1 MAGINRKGVLAGQ
14 VAVVTG
20 ASRGIGEAIA
30 RRFAME
36 GAKVVVS
43 ARTVEAEDH
52 YLPGTITDTVNRI
65 NAAGGDAICS
75 ARRSRERRR
84 SKGADRCGRGR
95 HTASVDILVNNAAI
109 TYFIPVEDFPEK
121 RFRLMMDVQVWAPFE
136 LSQRVL
142 PGMKERGRGWILNI
156 SSHAAIHPQKDM
168 AGRGGTVYGMCK
180 AALERFTTGLAQEVY
195 ENGIGVNVI
204 SPGLVAT
211 PGVMHHKLINE
222 TNKERVTPIEH
233 MAEACL
239 RLCHGD
245 SEADHRTHRLR
256 RRADQGVRAEA
267 GRSDLGRRR
276 AELCGRRAARQM
288 RYRPESRRWKYS
300 TRPSGAQCGRLDE
313 TVSRGD
319 AFGRAERLPCP
330 AARRAINRN
339 RVRMQVQSGEEQLAT
354 VG

>member
-1 MAGINRKGVLAGQ
+1 MAKIDPKGALRGQ

-30 RRFAME
+30 RRFAMA

-43 ARTVEAEDH
+43 ARTVDPDDH
-52 YLPGTITDTVNRI
+52 YLPGTISETVARI
-65 NAAGGDAICS
+65 KAAGGEALAVRADLANPDD
-75 ARRSRERRR
+75 RRELIEQAE
-84 SKGADRCGRGR
+84 KAFGG
-95 HTASVDILVNNAAI
+95 VDILVNNAAI
-109 TYFIPVEDFPEK
+109 TYFIPVEEFPEK

-156 SSHAAIHPQKDM
+156 SSHAALHPQKTM

-195 ENGIGVNVI
+195 DHGIGVNVI

-211 PGVMHHKLINE
+211 PGVMHHRLINE
-222 TNKERVTPIEH
+222 SNKDRVTPVEH

-245 SEADHRTHRLR
+245 PKVITGRIDY
-256 RRADQGVRAEA
+256 ADQVMKEF
-267 GRSDLGRRR
+267 SLEP
-276 AELCGRRAARQM
+276 AEL
-288 RYRPESRRWKYS
+288 
-300 TRPSGAQCGRLDE
+300 
-313 TVSRGD
+313 
-319 AFGRAERLPCP
+319 
-330 AARRAINRN
+330 I
-339 RVRMQVQSGEEQLAT
+339 
-354 VG
+354 